1 MKITKEELKTLIR
14 EDMVYQRKELTPSL
28 DTVLNINGV
37 VIYYDIFTRIKLI
50 FDDHNLRF
58 GLKRGGWSVNV
69 VASVSYSE
77 IISVG
82 YLYNNKEKLE
92 KRLSELRNN

>member
-37 VIYYDIFTRIKLI
+37 VFYYDIFTRIKLI
-50 FDDHNLRF
+50 FDDCNLRV
-58 GLKRGGWSVNV
+58 GLKQGGWSVNV
-69 VASVSYSE
+69 VASVSYDD